1 MYAWIKFS
9 KFSQSG
15 NNAQLGVTGKL
26 ISSGGMH
33 TKYALDFRI
42 LHRAHSNE
50 AYKRAQDVHN
60 PPSVDDGFSRSRR
73 GSVTA
78 KVINPVVDVDDG
90 FSRSR
95 RGSVTAKVINPD
107 HLDVELPADVDLLSA
122 GIGVIVKEEESGR
135 KIVEQVIFFPPHI
148 IFVP

>member
-1 MYAWIKFS
+1 MDIFFS
-9 KFSQSG
+9 SG

-26 ISSGGMH
+26 ISTGGMH

-42 LHRAHSNE
+42 LNRAHSNE
-50 AYKRAQDVHN
+50 AYTRAQDVHN
-60 PPSVDDGFSRSRR
+60 PPSVDDFFSRSRR

-95 RGSVTAKVINPD
+95 RGSVTAKVISPVVD
-107 HLDVELPADVDLLSA
+107 YVDVKLPADVDLLSA
-122 GIGVIVKEEESGR
+122 GIGLIIKEDESRR
-135 KIVEQVIFFPPHI
+135 KIVEQVIFFRT
-148 IFVP
+148 